1 MTQEN
6 RWKDYGSRFMVVNA
20 VCSEKG
26 LLNVQANQKLNQSC
40 EDIPAGFPPVLP
52 KDYVEWGEERD
63 TGRMIFAGSWLK
75 AMTDSLMKER
85 LKIGGPSR
93 CVIDVNIYY
102 V

>member
-1 MTQEN
+1 M
-6 RWKDYGSRFMVVNA
+6 
-20 VCSEKG
+20 
-26 LLNVQANQKLNQSC
+26 
-40 EDIPAGFPPVLP
+40 
-52 KDYVEWGEERD
+52 EWGKECNER
-63 TGRMIFAGSWLK
+63 GMKFNGSWLK